1 MIAREM
7 KDIAELELDA
17 ARQLADAEA
26 RRFETGLSD
35 FFQLNLREQ
44 AVAQA
49 ELKRWQADFDHQVAL
64 ANYYGVSMNLE
75 SLGIET
81 DMPE

>member
-1 MIAREM
+1 MLRDSWPTLKQDTLKPDSVI
-7 KDIAELELDA
+7 
-17 ARQLADAEA
+17 
-26 RRFETGLSD
+26 

-81 DMPE
+81 GMPE